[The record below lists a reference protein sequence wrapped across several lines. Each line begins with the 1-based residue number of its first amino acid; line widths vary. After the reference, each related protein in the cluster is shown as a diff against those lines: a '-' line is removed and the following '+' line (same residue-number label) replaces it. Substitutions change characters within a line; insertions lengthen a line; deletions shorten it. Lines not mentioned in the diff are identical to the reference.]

1 MSNLSQF
8 LGGGTNRATAFTSS
22 GTFTQPNNVTWVS
35 AMLVGGG
42 CGGSY
47 SANMSNYFSGGGG
60 GGGGAISIFDKI
72 YLTGNLTVTIG
83 TGGNGGTYST
93 PVQPTAGGNTTI
105 TSNFTGSPTFT
116 ALGSPAVRYNTTWSP
131 SQSSS
136 TQLMGAK
143 PTSPLNF
150 SSGYIG
156 NMYKSGGVSDSTG
169 SPGLYIPGS
178 PVSHPYYGGGDGGQ
192 GGFGSAAN
200 TQGLGYN
207 GSYSGLQGPGGSA
220 GTDATGVS
228 VTGGGGGGSL
238 GPGGAGGSVSSGAT
252 PNNGSNAAANSG
264 GGGGGGSMY
273 AVNSSTYTSTNG
285 GNGGSGY
292 AVVFYTGTN

>member
-1 MSNLSQF
+1 MTQEKVYTLVFTDSELDTIFDALEELRLS
-8 LGGGTNRATAFTSS
+8 TDTEEECDT
-22 GTFTQPNNVTWVS
+22 
-35 AMLVGGG
+35 
-42 CGGSY
+42 
-47 SANMSNYFSGGGG
+47 
-60 GGGGAISIFDKI
+60 IHSIFDKI

-116 ALGSPAVRYNTTWSP
+116 ALGSPAVRYNP
-131 SQSSS
+131 SYWGPS

-143 PTSPLNF
+143 PTSPVLIGSN
-150 SSGYIG
+150 YAG
-156 NMYKSGGVSDSTG
+156 NMYMSGGVAPSVF
-169 SPGLYIPGS
+169 LAS

-228 VTGGGGGGSL
+228 ITGAGGGGGI